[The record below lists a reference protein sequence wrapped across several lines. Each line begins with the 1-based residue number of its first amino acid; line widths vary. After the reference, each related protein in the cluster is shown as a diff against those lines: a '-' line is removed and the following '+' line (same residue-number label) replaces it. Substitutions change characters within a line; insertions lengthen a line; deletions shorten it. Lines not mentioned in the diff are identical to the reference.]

1 MKYLGLD
8 WGLKRIGAAVSE
20 GELASPLTTLEV
32 NSLADAVEKVR
43 KLVVKEAVE
52 EVVIGQPEGLSGK
65 MVEKA
70 VVKLQQLGLKV
81 TLTDETLS
89 TQQAQAQ
96 LRQTGVGKKGR
107 RQDDALSAA
116 IILQQYLD
124 EKT

>member
-8 WGLKRIGAAVSE
+8 WGLKRIGVAISE

-32 NSLADAVEKVR
+32 HSLTEAVEKV
-43 KLVVKEAVE
+43 KQLAIKEGVE
-52 EVVIGQPEGLSGK
+52 EIIIGQPEGQSGK

-70 VVKLQQLGLKV
+70 IAQVQKLGLRV
-81 TLTDETLS
+81 TAADETLS
-89 TQQAQAQ
+89 TQRAQSKMRE
-96 LRQTGVGKKGR
+96 LGVGKKDR
-107 RQDDALSAA
+107 REDNALSAA